1 MKATLALPKLAVPL
15 LPHQEDAVRFVLD
28 RKQAY
33 LALDMGLGKT
43 ACAIAVI
50 EAARTLGDT
59 PALIVIP
66 PSLRTTWVKELGK
79 FAPHLKVHVIRG
91 VVPRTLPV
99 ADVYVIGDSVIRDWT
114 DPMSPDSLLGKM
126 HTLIV
131 DESHRVKNMGSGRT
145 KATIEM
151 AKTVRGFRVLMS
163 GTPSPNG
170 RNMEMGS
177 QIEILGPSA
186 WNAVG
191 GKGKFWGYYCPVER
205 DEKGRLNRY
214 GKRANVDTLG
224 LHDAMASS
232 FMMRMR
238 RESVLDLPNKGRSAI
253 HIEGRGKA
261 VDDYRLAE
269 QDLVAYLAGEGLEW
283 RGAARNEALVK
294 LTTMRRLAGECKIR
308 GVIDHV
314 RELLV
319 ETAYDD
325 VPMGIFVVAEH
336 HTVMSALYEG
346 LEKYGVVMYNGMLN
360 DTEKA
365 ESVEAFNS
373 GDARVMIGQI
383 KSAGVGLTL
392 HGDGRNRRVVITQ
405 LPWSPADIQQAEDRL
420 HRIGQTSDVEVEI
433 CLSSIDD
440 VWTVDERLW
449 SLLENK
455 AFSAGELID
464 GKGEFLLEEIQDSVI
479 DTYR

>member
-1 MKATLALPKLAVPL
+1 MKATLALPSLAVPL
-15 LPHQEDAVRFVLD
+15 LPHQKEAVRFALD

-43 ACAIAVI
+43 ACAVAVI
-50 EAARTLGDT
+50 ESSRLIGDS

-66 PSLRTTWVKELGK
+66 PSLRTTWVKELAK

-91 VVPRTLPV
+91 MRTYALPP
-99 ADVYVIGDSVIRDWT
+99 ADVYIIGDSIIREWT
-114 DPMSPDSLLGKM
+114 DITDPNSLHNKIVV
-126 HTLIV
+126 LIV
-131 DESHRVKNMGSGRT
+131 DEAHRVKNSGSGRT
-145 KATIEM
+145 KAVIELS
-151 AKTVRGFRVLMS
+151 KTVRGVKVLMS

-177 QIEILGPSA
+177 QIEILGKTA
-186 WNAVG
+186 WDAVG

-205 DEKGRLNRY
+205 DDKGRLNRF
-214 GKRANVDTLG
+214 GKRANVDSLG
-224 LHDAMASS
+224 LNEAMSSS

-238 RESVLDLPNKGRSAI
+238 REAVLDLPYKGRSAV
-253 HIEGRGKA
+253 HIEGKGKA
-261 VDDYRLAE
+261 VNDYMLAE
-269 QDLVAYLAGEGLEW
+269 EDLVAYLAGEGLEW

-308 GVIDHV
+308 GVVEHV
-314 RELLV
+314 RELLI

-336 HTVMSALYEG
+336 HSVMSGILEG
-346 LEKYGVVMYNGMLN
+346 LEKYGAVAYNGTMN
-360 DTEKA
+360 DSEKA
-365 ESVEAFNS
+365 EAVESFIS
-373 GDARVMIGQI
+373 GNARVMVGQI
-383 KSAGVGLTL
+383 KSAGLGLTL
-392 HGDGRNRRVVITQ
+392 HGSGRNRRVVIAQ

-433 CLSSIDD
+433 CLSSIDN

-449 SLLENK
+449 SLLETK